1 MVSRDNEVN
10 GGNSIHVDT
19 IVTNEFIQNT
29 SSTGSVNRIPYSK
42 IKKVIQ
48 TKNLILLRSEANLVY
63 IFCKDTFSK
72 GTPDEFLTFL
82 SKKGLKVK

>member
-1 MVSRDNEVN
+1 M
-10 GGNSIHVDT
+10 
-19 IVTNEFIQNT
+19 
-29 SSTGSVNRIPYSK
+29 
-42 IKKVIQ
+42 Q